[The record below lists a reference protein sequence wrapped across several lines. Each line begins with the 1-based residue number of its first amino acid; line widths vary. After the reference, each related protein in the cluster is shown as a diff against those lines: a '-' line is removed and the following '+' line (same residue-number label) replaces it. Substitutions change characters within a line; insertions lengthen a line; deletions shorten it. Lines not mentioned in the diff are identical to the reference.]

1 MAAIA
6 ADAGVAL
13 KTVYVAF
20 ATKSGLLTALWN
32 QLLRGDDDGV
42 AVHDRDWYRE
52 VLAEPDPMRQLRLNA
67 RNSRAVKERAGA
79 VMGVIRSAAP
89 LEPEIAALWGRI
101 QSQFHENQAEIVR
114 RLDAK
119 GALRP
124 GLDVARAADILWTLN
139 HPDVWLLLVRDRGWT
154 PAAFEEW
161 FGEAAC
167 AQLLAGGPRLT
178 GATHRRGRY
187 TRVTST
193 PAARIASASA
203 GAAPVS
209 EISSCT

>member
-1 MAAIA
+1 MATIA

-32 QLLRGDDDGV
+32 QLLRGADDGV

-154 PAAFEEW
+154 PAAYEEW

-167 AQLLAGGPRLT
+167 AQLLAGGGVR
-178 GATHRRGRY
+178 
-187 TRVTST
+187 
-193 PAARIASASA
+193 PA
-203 GAAPVS
+203 
-209 EISSCT
+209 

>member
-20 ATKSGLLTALWN
+20 TTKSGLLTSLWN
-32 QLLRGDDDGV
+32 LLLRGADDGI

-52 VLAEPDPMRQLRLNA
+52 VLDEPDPARQLRLNA
-67 RNSRAVKERAGA
+67 RNSRAVKERVGA
-79 VMGVIRSAAP
+79 VMAVIRSAAP
-89 LEPEIAALWGRI
+89 LDPEIDALWDRI

-114 RLDAK
+114 RLEAK

-154 PAAFEEW
+154 PAAYEEW
-161 FGEAAC
+161 FGEVAC
-167 AQLLAGGPRLT
+167 AQLLAG
-178 GATHRRGRY
+178 
-187 TRVTST
+187 
-193 PAARIASASA
+193 SAVR
-203 GAAPVS
+203 PV
-209 EISSCT
+209 